1 MPLSKMGEDRMHTLV
16 LLDAGRMCPLDLPQR
31 LGLSS
36 RQ

>member
-1 MPLSKMGEDRMHTLV
+1 MPLSKMGEERMHTPV
-16 LLDAGRMCPLDLPQR
+16 LLGAGRMCPLDPPQR